1 MKKYIFI
8 ISLFIAQLTIAQNNR
23 QNIRGVVTD
32 KLTQTTLPGAT
43 VQIINGTASTGAIT
57 DANGIYIL
65 PDMAPDRYEIK
76 VSYIGYK
83 DVFASNVVV
92 TSGKEVVLDIAMEED
107 LKLLDE
113 VVITAN
119 LKAGTI
125 NNLIPV
131 SARTFSTEEVN
142 RYAGG
147 RSDPARLAANFA
159 VGKRTTAWNIQQ
171 NVAPETI
178 KASLFT

>member
-1 MKKYIFI
+1 MNKYLLIISIFI
-8 ISLFIAQLTIAQNNR
+8 TQITFAQNNR

-32 KLTQTTLPGAT
+32 KLSQTTLPGAT
-43 VQIINGTASTGAIT
+43 VQIINKAATKGTVT
-57 DANGIYIL
+57 DANGNYVL

-92 TSGKEVVLDIAMEED
+92 TSGKEVVLDIAMEENY
-107 LKLLDE
+107 KLLNE

-119 LKAGTI
+119 RKAGTI
-125 NNLIPV
+125 NNLVPV

-147 RSDPARLAANFA
+147 
-159 VGKRTTAWNIQQ
+159 
-171 NVAPETI
+171 
-178 KASLFT
+178 